1 MANRT
6 FETEKQ
12 REVDPRSYVFRVLQC
27 LSGLEAAKDRRPVE
41 NSPISDERIKARK
54 RQNGIVFQQPS
65 QKQM

>member
-12 REVDPRSYVFRVLQC
+12 REVDPRSYVFRILKC
-27 LSGLEAAKDRRPVE
+27 LSGLEAANDRRPVE
-41 NSPISDERIKARK
+41 NSPISDEQIKAYK
-54 RQNGIVFQQPS
+54 RQNGIVIQRAS